1 MHIKLVLT
9 IGNTSRP
16 KNSFG
21 HHCLKMGGEG
31 GAQWANL
38 GLHEDILN
46 QYCYFMYFQ
55 PNFHVR
61 TLYKHCVCVFLVFL
75 CLRLRIFVKCALKTE
90 FSQD

>member
-1 MHIKLVLT
+1 MDFKGGSHPIHIFLT
-9 IGNTSRP
+9 EKDKKRSKRGT
-16 KNSFG
+16 
-21 HHCLKMGGEG
+21 EG

>member
-1 MHIKLVLT
+1 MYGGVY
-9 IGNTSRP
+9 IGGR
-16 KNSFG
+16 
-21 HHCLKMGGEG
+21 G

>member
-1 MHIKLVLT
+1 MKHNRVEARL
-9 IGNTSRP
+9 GADDSRA
-16 KNSFG
+16 
-21 HHCLKMGGEG
+21 LKERG

>member
-1 MHIKLVLT
+1 MWEFF
-9 IGNTSRP
+9 P
-16 KNSFG
+16 
-21 HHCLKMGGEG
+21 EG
-31 GAQWANL
+31 GPPPPPQWANL

-75 CLRLRIFVKCALKTE
+75 CLRLHIFVKCALKTE

>member
-1 MHIKLVLT
+1 MFKKTAQLARD
-9 IGNTSRP
+9 GFP
-16 KNSFG
+16 KG
-21 HHCLKMGGEG
+21 G